1 MMTGEEATDVVTIA
15 DVARRAGV
23 APSTVSYVLTGR
35 RSISSATRRSVER
48 AIADLDYRPHA
59 GARAMRGSRT
69 HVLALSEPAWTGPFR
84 TNAGEFVHDLSTAAR
99 GHGYDLLIL
108 TNAEGTA
115 GIRRLAGSRIA
126 DGVVLMSVLTDEPRL
141 AVLRELGFPAA
152 LLGRPADPQGVPW
165 CDFDF
170 SEAAALAV
178 RELARLGHR
187 STVLVSASERDFRL
201 GLNYAPRVVSGA
213 RTEARRVGMNLA
225 VIHRPSAN
233 ATLARRIRQA
243 LDVEPRPTAIVTH
256 DELPSVIGILREHG
270 LDVPRDISVIA
281 VSTTT
286 NDSEIPLTRMPLP
299 IRDMSELAVAKAVA
313 AIDGCEQEGP
323 SLIPPR
329 LIQGRSVA
337 PPADGVGR

>member
-1 MMTGEEATDVVTIA
+1 MVTIA

-35 RSISSATRRSVER
+35 RSISSQTRRAVER

-59 GARAMRGSRT
+59 GARALRGSRT
-69 HVLALSEPAWTGPFR
+69 HVLALSEPGWTGPFR
-84 TNAGEFVHDLSTAAR
+84 TTAGQFVHDLSTAAR
-99 GHGYDLLIL
+99 EYGYDLLIL

-126 DGVVLMSVLTDEPRL
+126 DGAVLMSVLTEEPRL
-141 AVLRELGFPAA
+141 PVLRELGFPAA
-152 LLGRPADPQGVPW
+152 LIGRPADPQGVPW

-170 SEAAALAV
+170 GEAAGLAV

-187 STVLVSASERDFRL
+187 STILLSASERDFRL

-213 RTEARRVGMNLA
+213 RAEARRAAMNLN
-225 VIHRPSAN
+225 VINRPATN
-233 ATLARRIRQA
+233 ATMARRIRRA
-243 LDVEPRPTAIVTH
+243 LDGDPRPTAIVMH
-256 DELPSVIGILREHG
+256 DELPSVIGILRDYG
-270 LDVPRDISVIA
+270 LEVPHDISVIA

-286 NDSEIPLTRMPLP
+286 NDSEVPLTRMPLP
-299 IRDMSELAVAKAVA
+299 ITEMSELAVAKAIA
-313 AIDGCEQEGP
+313 AIDGCAYEHP

-337 PPADGVGR
+337 PPPCPRGR

>member
-1 MMTGEEATDVVTIA
+1 MVTIA
-15 DVARRAGV
+15 DVARHAGV

-69 HVLALSEPAWTGPFR
+69 HVLALSEPGWTGPFR

-99 GHGYDLLIL
+99 EYGYDLLIL

-126 DGVVLMSVLTDEPRL
+126 DGAVLMSVLTDEPRL
-141 AVLRELGFPAA
+141 TVLRELGFPAA
-152 LLGRPADPQGVPW
+152 LLGRPADPHGVPW

-170 SEAAALAV
+170 NEAGAYAV

-187 STVLVSASERDFRL
+187 SAILVSAAEKEFRL

-213 RTEARRVGMNLA
+213 RAEARRAGMNLA

-243 LDVEPRPTAIVTH
+243 LDVDPRPTAIVTH

-270 LDVPRDISVIA
+270 LDVPHDISVIA

-286 NDSEIPLTRMPLP
+286 NDSEVPMTRMPLP
-299 IRDMSELAVAKAVA
+299 IRDMCELAVAKAVA

-329 LIQGRSVA
+329 IIQGRSVA
-337 PPADGVGR
+337 PPPDNVDR